1 MVGFPYL
8 YEFIGVTPDVRV
20 FGSDPTTIE
29 LRYLYPDAFPSTG
42 SDRCR
47 CEAHDLALETDWWM
61 VETGYLSLG

>member
-1 MVGFPYL
+1 MSSL
-8 YEFIGVTPDVRV
+8 GVTPDVRV

-47 CEAHDLALETDWWM
+47 CEAHDLALETDW
-61 VETGYLSLG
+61 